1 MQFRPSKIPGAE
13 ASDLKCLEFF
23 RRVAAPMLE
32 GPLPHAFWSHSVP
45 QLAHRDL
52 AVRQATVALGSL
64 YQQFRNVGKND
75 MTERIFAL
83 NRYNSAI
90 NLVAK
95 SNSMELDSV
104 AVTSI
109 LFTCIELLCG
119 NKKSA
124 LIHYDHGKN
133 ILDSYSPSPQLKY
146 MFRQIRAFMIF
157 SDSHL
162 HSLLDESHT
171 SHTEPLASS
180 SPMQDPSTADL
191 TWSVPLS
198 TDILFFMNRSPRDT
212 TILPDHDALSK
223 GLDTWSFVVAGLVA
237 SDDCPLV
244 DVAMRNTLE
253 ARSLICNIMSMQSI
267 YGDEAFHKCETEFV
281 RILEIAADFE
291 KMGAPKFIVEIGFPP
306 LLQFVF
312 KKCKALDLRLAALA
326 LFKTACCTS
335 RAVFDCQGIYRTAKK
350 QIERDHRVK
359 LETGWAV
366 KDNRGWR
373 GFLNESRRTSFGKNH
388 WQNSKGTWVFGV
400 LNAREKLRQ
409 ITT

>member
-1 MQFRPSKIPGAE
+1 
-13 ASDLKCLEFF
+13 
-23 RRVAAPMLE
+23 MLE

-75 MTERIFAL
+75 MTQRIFAL

-90 NLVAK
+90 NLVAN
-95 SNSMELDSV
+95 SDSMELDSV

-133 ILDSYSPSPQLKY
+133 ILDTYLPSPQLKY

-162 HSLLDESHT
+162 HSLLDESDT
-171 SHTEPLASS
+171 SHMAEPLASQSPIQDS
-180 SPMQDPSTADL
+180 STTDL

-198 TDILFFMNRSPRDT
+198 TDILFFMNRSPRDV
-212 TILPDHDALSK
+212 TILPDHQALNK
-223 GLDTWSFVVAGLVA
+223 GLDTWSFVVAGLIA

-253 ARSLICNIMSMQSI
+253 ARSLICNIMTMQSI
-267 YGDEAFHKCETEFV
+267 HGDEAFRKCETEFT

-326 LFKTACCTS
+326 LFKTACCS
-335 RAVFDCQGIYRTAKK
+335 SKALFDCQGIYKMAKR
-350 QIERDHRVK
+350 QIERDHQVK
-359 LETGWAV
+359 LEPDWAV
-366 KDNRGWR
+366 RDARGWR
-373 GFLNESRRTSFGKNH
+373 SFLNEARRTSLGKNH
-388 WQNSKGTWVFGV
+388 WQNSKGPWVFRV